1 MVAEGA
7 DDRPGGGVGASEFE
21 VDDLAAL
28 GGHRDIDAELFRE
41 APGPG
46 PAGDNR
52 VPRGNPLA
60 AAQDAGDPAAF
71 EDEAVGGAGPA
82 LESAAFPGFEQGARQ
97 EPAVDAGGVR
107 VVQRPRRPCERR
119 EHLPGLRGPD
129 GANRTP
135 LRARKDPLRGG
146 LERGLLVLGDRHQQ
160 QPATGEPGAGPFRIQ
175 LGNQR
180 RKVSVRRLAE
190 AVADVGVAAVGC
202 RRNDP
207 GPRGRG
213 APLVASVEQQHPGTG
228 AGEVKARGRAE
239 NAAPDDDEVVHFSP
253 RQLMAVR
260 FDRPS

>member
-1 MVAEGA
+1 M
-7 DDRPGGGVGASEFE
+7 
-21 VDDLAAL
+21 DDLAAL
-28 GGHRDIDAELFRE
+28 GGHRDTDAELFRE
-41 APGPG
+41 TPGPS
-46 PAGDNR
+46 PARDNR

-60 AAQDAGDPAAF
+60 AAQDPGDPAAF
-71 EDEAVGGAGPA
+71 EEEAVGGAGPA
-82 LESAAFPGFEQGARQ
+82 LQPAAFPRLEQGARQ

-107 VVQRPRRPCERR
+107 VVQRPGGPGERR
-119 EHLPGLRGPD
+119 EHLPGFRGPD

-146 LERGLLVLGDRHQQ
+146 LEGGLLVVGDRHQQ
-160 QPATGEPGAGPFRIQ
+160 QPAVVEPGAGPFRLE
-175 LGNQR
+175 LGDQR
-180 RKVSVRRLAE
+180 GKVSVRRLAE

-202 RRNDP
+202 RRDDP

-213 APLVASVEQQHPGTG
+213 APLVAAVEQQHPGLG
-228 AGEVKARGRAE
+228 ARQVKGRGGAE